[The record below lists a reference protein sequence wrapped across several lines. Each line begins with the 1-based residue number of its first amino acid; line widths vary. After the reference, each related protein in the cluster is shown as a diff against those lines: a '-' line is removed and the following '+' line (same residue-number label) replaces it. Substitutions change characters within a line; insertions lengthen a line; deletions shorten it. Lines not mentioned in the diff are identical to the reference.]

1 MNITREKLSD
11 LELCIKVDIEEND
24 YIENVNKQLKEYQH
38 KATIP
43 GFRKGMAPKG
53 LIERMYKPAIVGDAV
68 QNTLNTSLF
77 KYIDDEKLHIL
88 GMPMS
93 NDEKTGE
100 VDFAKGT
107 SFTFYFD
114 VAVAP
119 EFEIAWDKVDV
130 KYNQLKVT
138 AKDVDAELNNVVNRY
153 GKFETPETV
162 AAGDIMYG
170 KVVEL
175 DKKGAPKEG
184 GVETFVSLNLLNLK
198 DAELMPLFEGKK
210 AEDKIVFNMAKAFPT
225 ADIERALHIDNA
237 AAKKFKSDVE
247 LTLSGISRII
257 PHEINDELYQMVFP
271 GQTVKDEA
279 AFRKLLQKEIEKAN
293 AAGIPIIRINRDIS
307 GGKFVSSVS
316 DDREAGRMQGEFMAK
331 NLPQG
336 AKIVYMNGEMTQSGA
351 KKRWEGFK
359 EACLDKRPDIQLLAS
374 ADCSWNEAVALR
386 QMSLWLKLFPQIDG
400 VVGANDDMALGA
412 IRALRDAGRLE
423 GVLVSGVDATDAA
436 LKAVSDGTMSQT
448 VKQDAD
454 KTAEAIAGLL
464 QKSLSGTAPTDDVK
478 VPFTEITRDNIS
490 QFR

>member
-107 SFTFYFD
+107 SFSFYFD
-114 VAVAP
+114 VAIAP
-119 EFEIAWDKVDV
+119 EFTIEWDKVAV
-130 KYNQLKVT
+130 KYNQIKVT
-138 AKDVDAELNNVVNRY
+138 AKDVDTELNNVVNRY
-153 GKFETPETV
+153 GKFETPEAV

-170 KVVEL
+170 KLVEL
-175 DKKGAPKEG
+175 DKAGAHKEG
-184 GVETFVSLNLLNLK
+184 GIETFVSLNLLNLK

-210 AEDKIVFNMAKAFPT
+210 AEDKIVFNLAKAFPT
-225 ADIERALHIDNA
+225 ADIERALHIDTA
-237 AAKKFKSDVE
+237 AAKKFKADVE

-257 PHEINDELYQMVFP
+257 PHEINDELFQMVFP

-279 AFRKLLQKEIEKAN
+279 AFRKLLKKEIEKAN
-293 AAGIPIIRINRDIS
+293 AEQSDYL
-307 GGKFVSSVS
+307 FVNQVRKALLDQFS
-316 DDREAGRMQGEFMAK
+316 AP
-331 NLPQG
+331 LPE
-336 AKIVYMNGEMTQSGA
+336 NFL
-351 KKRWEGFK
+351 KRWFASRGDKDMTPEKIEADWNDKYVPSLKWELIESKLEEISPVEPTNNQIVDYIKDILRRNDRPVEGETKEQAEDRLEKAARSIAADRQNLGQVIDRLYADNLSKLFK
-359 EACLDKRPDIQLLAS
+359 EQVKPEVEKVS
-374 ADCSWNEAVALR
+374 AKDFAE
-386 QMSLWLKLFPQIDG
+386 
-400 VVGANDDMALGA
+400 
-412 IRALRDAGRLE
+412 RAKE
-423 GVLVSGVDATDAA
+423 
-436 LKAVSDGTMSQT
+436 
-448 VKQDAD
+448 
-454 KTAEAIAGLL
+454 
-464 QKSLSGTAPTDDVK
+464 
-478 VPFTEITRDNIS
+478 
-490 QFR
+490 

>member
-100 VDFAKGT
+100 VDFAKAT
-107 SFTFYFD
+107 SFSFYFD
-114 VAVAP
+114 IAVAP
-119 EFEIAWDKVDV
+119 EFNIEWDKVAV
-130 KYNQLKVT
+130 KYNQIKVT
-138 AKDVDAELNNVVNRY
+138 AKDVDNELNNVINRY

-170 KVVEL
+170 KLVEL
-175 DKKGAPKEG
+175 DKAGAPKEG
-184 GVETFVSLNLLNLK
+184 GIETFVSLNLLNLK

-210 AEDKIVFNMAKAFPT
+210 AEDKIVFNLAKAFPT
-225 ADIERALHIDNA
+225 ADIERALHVDTA
-237 AAKKFKSDVE
+237 AAKKFKADVE

-257 PHEINDELYQMVFP
+257 PHEINDELFQMVFP

-293 AAGIPIIRINRDIS
+293 AEQSDYL
-307 GGKFVSSVS
+307 FVNQVRKALLDQFS
-316 DDREAGRMQGEFMAK
+316 AP
-331 NLPQG
+331 LPE
-336 AKIVYMNGEMTQSGA
+336 NFL
-351 KKRWEGFK
+351 KRWFASRGDKDMTPEKIEADWNDKYVPSLKWELIESKLEEISPVEPTNNQIVDYIKDILRRNDHPVEGETK
-359 EACLDKRPDIQLLAS
+359 EQTEDRLEKAARSIA
-374 ADCSWNEAVALR
+374 ADR
-386 QMSLWLKLFPQIDG
+386 QNLGQVIDRLYADNLSKLFKDQVKPE
-400 VVGANDDMALGA
+400 VEKVSAKEFAE
-412 IRALRDAGRLE
+412 RAKE
-423 GVLVSGVDATDAA
+423 
-436 LKAVSDGTMSQT
+436 
-448 VKQDAD
+448 
-454 KTAEAIAGLL
+454 
-464 QKSLSGTAPTDDVK
+464 
-478 VPFTEITRDNIS
+478 
-490 QFR
+490 

>member
-107 SFTFYFD
+107 SFSFYFD
-114 VAVAP
+114 VAIAP
-119 EFEIAWDKVDV
+119 EFTIEWDKVAV
-130 KYNQLKVT
+130 KYNQIKVT
-138 AKDVDAELNNVVNRY
+138 AKDVDTELNNVVNRY
-153 GKFETPETV
+153 GKFETPEAV

-170 KVVEL
+170 KLVEL
-175 DKKGAPKEG
+175 DKAGAHKEG
-184 GVETFVSLNLLNLK
+184 GIETFVSLNLLNLK

-210 AEDKIVFNMAKAFPT
+210 AEDKIVFNLAKAFPT
-225 ADIERALHIDNA
+225 ADIERALHIDTA
-237 AAKKFKSDVE
+237 AAKKFKADVE

-257 PHEINDELYQMVFP
+257 PHEINDELFQMVFP

-293 AAGIPIIRINRDIS
+293 NEQSDYL
-307 GGKFVSSVS
+307 FVNQVRKALLDQFS
-316 DDREAGRMQGEFMAK
+316 AP
-331 NLPQG
+331 LPE
-336 AKIVYMNGEMTQSGA
+336 NFL
-351 KKRWEGFK
+351 KRWFASRGDKDMTPEKIEADWNDKYVPSLKWELIESKLEEISPVEPTNNQIVDYIKDILRRNDRPVEGETKEQTEDRLEKAARSIAADRQNLGQVIDRIYADNLSKLFK
-359 EACLDKRPDIQLLAS
+359 EQVKPEVEKVS
-374 ADCSWNEAVALR
+374 AKDFAE
-386 QMSLWLKLFPQIDG
+386 
-400 VVGANDDMALGA
+400 
-412 IRALRDAGRLE
+412 RAKE
-423 GVLVSGVDATDAA
+423 
-436 LKAVSDGTMSQT
+436 
-448 VKQDAD
+448 
-454 KTAEAIAGLL
+454 
-464 QKSLSGTAPTDDVK
+464 
-478 VPFTEITRDNIS
+478 
-490 QFR
+490 

>member
-24 YIENVNKQLKEYQH
+24 YIENVNKQLKDYQH

-68 QNTLNTSLF
+68 QNALNTSLF

-107 SFTFYFD
+107 SFSFYFD
-114 VAVAP
+114 IAIAP
-119 EFEIAWDKVDV
+119 EFNIEWDKVAV

-138 AKDVDAELNNVVNRY
+138 AKDVDSELNNVVNRY

-170 KVVEL
+170 KLVEL
-175 DKKGAPKEG
+175 DKSGAPKEG
-184 GVETFVSLNLLNLK
+184 GVDTFVSLNLLNLK

-225 ADIERALHIDNA
+225 ADIERALHLDTA
-237 AAKKFKSDVE
+237 AAKKFKADVE

-257 PHEINDELYQMVFP
+257 PHEINDELFQMVFP

-293 AAGIPIIRINRDIS
+293 AEQSDYL
-307 GGKFVSSVS
+307 FVNQVRKALLDQFS
-316 DDREAGRMQGEFMAK
+316 AP
-331 NLPQG
+331 LPE
-336 AKIVYMNGEMTQSGA
+336 NFL
-351 KKRWEGFK
+351 KRWFATRGDKDMTPEKIEADWNDKYVPSLKWELIESKLEEISPIEPTNNQIVDYIKDILRRNDRPVEGETK
-359 EACLDKRPDIQLLAS
+359 EQAEDRLEKAARSIA
-374 ADCSWNEAVALR
+374 ADRKNIGQVVDRLYADNLS
-386 QMSLWLKLFPQIDG
+386 KLFKDQVKPE
-400 VVGANDDMALGA
+400 VEKVSAKEFAE
-412 IRALRDAGRLE
+412 RAKE
-423 GVLVSGVDATDAA
+423 
-436 LKAVSDGTMSQT
+436 Q
-448 VKQDAD
+448 
-454 KTAEAIAGLL
+454 
-464 QKSLSGTAPTDDVK
+464 
-478 VPFTEITRDNIS
+478 
-490 QFR
+490 

>member
-107 SFTFYFD
+107 SFSFYFD
-114 VAVAP
+114 VAIAP
-119 EFEIAWDKVDV
+119 EFTIEWDKVAV
-130 KYNQLKVT
+130 KYNQIKVT
-138 AKDVDAELNNVVNRY
+138 AKDVDTELNNVVNRY
-153 GKFETPETV
+153 GKFETPEAV

-170 KVVEL
+170 KLVEL
-175 DKKGAPKEG
+175 DKAGAHKEG
-184 GVETFVSLNLLNLK
+184 GIETFVSLNLLNLK

-210 AEDKIVFNMAKAFPT
+210 AEDKIVFNLAKAFPT
-225 ADIERALHIDNA
+225 ADIERALHIDTA
-237 AAKKFKSDVE
+237 AAKKFKADVE

-257 PHEINDELYQMVFP
+257 PHEINDELFQMVFP

-293 AAGIPIIRINRDIS
+293 NEQSDYL
-307 GGKFVSSVS
+307 FVNQVRKALLDQFS
-316 DDREAGRMQGEFMAK
+316 AP
-331 NLPQG
+331 LPE
-336 AKIVYMNGEMTQSGA
+336 NFL
-351 KKRWEGFK
+351 KRWFASRGDKDMTPEKIEADWNDKYVPSLKWELIESKLEEISPVEPTNNQIVDYIKDILRRNDRPVEGETKEQTEDRLEKAARSIAADRQNLGQVIDRLYADNLSKLFK
-359 EACLDKRPDIQLLAS
+359 EQVKPEVEKVS
-374 ADCSWNEAVALR
+374 AKDFAE
-386 QMSLWLKLFPQIDG
+386 
-400 VVGANDDMALGA
+400 
-412 IRALRDAGRLE
+412 RAKE
-423 GVLVSGVDATDAA
+423 
-436 LKAVSDGTMSQT
+436 
-448 VKQDAD
+448 
-454 KTAEAIAGLL
+454 
-464 QKSLSGTAPTDDVK
+464 
-478 VPFTEITRDNIS
+478 
-490 QFR
+490 

>member
-107 SFTFYFD
+107 SFSFYFD
-114 VAVAP
+114 VAIAP
-119 EFEIAWDKVDV
+119 EFTIEWDKVAV
-130 KYNQLKVT
+130 KYNQIKVT
-138 AKDVDAELNNVVNRY
+138 AKDVDTELNNVVNRY
-153 GKFETPETV
+153 GKFETPEAV

-170 KVVEL
+170 KLVEL
-175 DKKGAPKEG
+175 DKAGAHKEG
-184 GVETFVSLNLLNLK
+184 GIETFVSLNLLNLK

-210 AEDKIVFNMAKAFPT
+210 AEDKIVFNLAKAFPT
-225 ADIERALHIDNA
+225 ADIERALHIDTA
-237 AAKKFKSDVE
+237 AAKKFKADVE

-257 PHEINDELYQMVFP
+257 PHEINDELFQMVFP

-293 AAGIPIIRINRDIS
+293 NEQSDYL
-307 GGKFVSSVS
+307 FVNQVRKALLDQFS
-316 DDREAGRMQGEFMAK
+316 AP
-331 NLPQG
+331 LPE
-336 AKIVYMNGEMTQSGA
+336 NFL
-351 KKRWEGFK
+351 KRWFASRGDKNMTPEKIEADWNDKYVPSLKWELIESKLEEISPVEPTNNQIVDYIKDILRRNDRPVEGETKEQTEDRLEKAARSIAADRQNLGQVIDRIYADNLSKLFK
-359 EACLDKRPDIQLLAS
+359 EQVKPEVEKVS
-374 ADCSWNEAVALR
+374 AKDFAE
-386 QMSLWLKLFPQIDG
+386 
-400 VVGANDDMALGA
+400 
-412 IRALRDAGRLE
+412 RAKE
-423 GVLVSGVDATDAA
+423 
-436 LKAVSDGTMSQT
+436 
-448 VKQDAD
+448 
-454 KTAEAIAGLL
+454 
-464 QKSLSGTAPTDDVK
+464 
-478 VPFTEITRDNIS
+478 
-490 QFR
+490 

>member
-107 SFTFYFD
+107 SFSFYFD
-114 VAVAP
+114 VAIAP
-119 EFEIAWDKVDV
+119 EFTIEWDKVAV
-130 KYNQLKVT
+130 KYNQIKVT
-138 AKDVDAELNNVVNRY
+138 AKDVDTELNNVVNRY
-153 GKFETPETV
+153 GKFETPEAV

-170 KVVEL
+170 KLVEL
-175 DKKGAPKEG
+175 DKAGAHKEG
-184 GVETFVSLNLLNLK
+184 GIETFVSLNLLNLK

-210 AEDKIVFNMAKAFPT
+210 AEDKIVFNLAKAFPT
-225 ADIERALHIDNA
+225 ADIERALHIDTA
-237 AAKKFKSDVE
+237 AAKKFKADVE

-257 PHEINDELYQMVFP
+257 PHEINDELFQMVFP

-293 AAGIPIIRINRDIS
+293 NEQSDYL
-307 GGKFVSSVS
+307 FVNQVRKALLDQFS
-316 DDREAGRMQGEFMAK
+316 AP
-331 NLPQG
+331 LPE
-336 AKIVYMNGEMTQSGA
+336 NFL
-351 KKRWEGFK
+351 KRWFASRGDKDMTPEKIEADWNDKYVPSLKWELIESKLEEISPVEPTNNQIVDYIKDILRRNDRPVEGETKEQAEDRLEKAARSIAADRQNLGQVIDRIYADNLSKLFK
-359 EACLDKRPDIQLLAS
+359 EQVKPEVEKVS
-374 ADCSWNEAVALR
+374 AKDFAE
-386 QMSLWLKLFPQIDG
+386 
-400 VVGANDDMALGA
+400 
-412 IRALRDAGRLE
+412 RAKE
-423 GVLVSGVDATDAA
+423 
-436 LKAVSDGTMSQT
+436 
-448 VKQDAD
+448 
-454 KTAEAIAGLL
+454 
-464 QKSLSGTAPTDDVK
+464 
-478 VPFTEITRDNIS
+478 
-490 QFR
+490 

>member
-107 SFTFYFD
+107 SFSFYFD
-114 VAVAP
+114 VAIAP
-119 EFEIAWDKVDV
+119 EFTIEWDKVAV
-130 KYNQLKVT
+130 KYNQIKVT
-138 AKDVDAELNNVVNRY
+138 AKDVDTELNNVVNRY
-153 GKFETPETV
+153 GKFETPEAV

-170 KVVEL
+170 KLVEL
-175 DKKGAPKEG
+175 DKAGAPKEG
-184 GVETFVSLNLLNLK
+184 GIETFVSLNLLNLK

-210 AEDKIVFNMAKAFPT
+210 AEDKIVFNLAKAFPT
-225 ADIERALHIDNA
+225 ADIERALHIDTA
-237 AAKKFKSDVE
+237 AAKKFKADVE

-257 PHEINDELYQMVFP
+257 PHEINDELFQMVFP

-293 AAGIPIIRINRDIS
+293 NEQSDYL
-307 GGKFVSSVS
+307 FVNQVRKALLDQFS
-316 DDREAGRMQGEFMAK
+316 AP
-331 NLPQG
+331 LPE
-336 AKIVYMNGEMTQSGA
+336 NFL
-351 KKRWEGFK
+351 KRWFASRGDKDMTPEKIEADWNDKYVPSLKWELIESKLEEISPVEPTNNQIVDYIKDILRRNDRPVEGETKEQTEDRLEKAARSIAADRQNLGQVIDRIYADNLSKLFK
-359 EACLDKRPDIQLLAS
+359 EQVKPEVEKVS
-374 ADCSWNEAVALR
+374 AKDFAE
-386 QMSLWLKLFPQIDG
+386 
-400 VVGANDDMALGA
+400 
-412 IRALRDAGRLE
+412 RAKE
-423 GVLVSGVDATDAA
+423 
-436 LKAVSDGTMSQT
+436 
-448 VKQDAD
+448 
-454 KTAEAIAGLL
+454 
-464 QKSLSGTAPTDDVK
+464 
-478 VPFTEITRDNIS
+478 
-490 QFR
+490 